1 MAGDPLADIGKLERV
16 RFVMQNGQ
24 LIRNDDLDNAV
35 MRRSNE
41 RFRAE
46 ECGQLRLGSGARRG
60 NKSISC
66 AAN

>member
-1 MAGDPLADIGKLERV
+1 VAGGPLADIGKLERV

-24 LIRNDDLDNAV
+24 LIRNDLDNAV
-35 MRRSNE
+35 VGRSNE
-41 RFRAE
+41 RFRAK